1 MRYFTP
7 DTPNLSGVAPANRP
21 DQGGDSSLVPSGMDD
36 DPRAD
41 EEIIDQRTDASTPP
55 EQYPKPADAPKIVPN
70 NLADSIAYAL
80 DGSGPGPTN
89 DVPNVSGHKVITEG
103 ITGAGLEDEEDALR
117 D

>member
-7 DTPNLSGVAPANRP
+7 DTFNSPAGNPGGQDSG
-21 DQGGDSSLVPSGMDD
+21 SVPSGMDN

-41 EEIIDQRTDASTPP
+41 EEIINQQGG
-55 EQYPKPADAPKIVPN
+55 EQYPKPVEESAQPGNPPKIAPD

-89 DVPNVSGHKVITEG
+89 DTPNVSGHKVITEG
-103 ITGAGLEDEEDALR
+103 ITGAGLDDEEDAMK
-117 D
+117 